1 MVGDRVMWTVAQVIE
16 HLEKFHP
23 DSLVFFQDRLG
34 REMAPHNM
42 VDGSVTTLDVVI
54 GVLEA

>member
-1 MVGDRVMWTVAQVIE
+1 MWTVAQVIE
-16 HLEKFHP
+16 HLQKFHP

-42 VDGSVTTLDVVI
+42 VDGSVATLDVVI